1 MIDPGLTG
9 VGAVVTGAGAGI
21 GRAVAEDL
29 ARQGARLLLVARR
42 TGPLEETAERIVAA
56 GGLRPVVLAGD
67 LAEPGAARRI
77 ANAAR
82 SELGGVG
89 VLVNNAGQADPPGGA
104 LDEAGW
110 QRSFELNFHVKRR
123 LAQELRPDLEASRRG
138 RVVNLVGLL
147 EPTVVSAAQ
156 AAIAACRLWSKAF
169 SREVAAAGVT
179 VNCVAPG
186 RIDSEQVRRHFPTP
200 DSRARYAA
208 AHVPAGRFGAPAEA
222 AALVTFLCSARAAYL
237 TGQTVAV
244 DGGLQ
249 RHA

>member
-1 MIDPGLTG
+1 MIDPGLAG

-29 ARQGARLLLVARR
+29 ARHGARLLLVARR
-42 TGPLEETAERIVAA
+42 TGPLEETAERIVAV
-56 GGLRPVVLAGD
+56 GGVPPVVLAGD
-67 LAEPGAARRI
+67 LAAPAAAGHVASAAR
-77 ANAAR
+77 A
-82 SELGGVG
+82 ELGEVG
-89 VLVNNAGQADPPGGA
+89 ILVNNAGQADPPGSA
-104 LDEAGW
+104 LDEAAW

-123 LAQELRPDLEASRRG
+123 LAQELRPALEASGRG

-186 RIDSEQVRRHFPTP
+186 RIDSEQIRRHFPTP
-200 DSRARYAA
+200 DSRTAYAA
-208 AHVPAGRFGAPAEA
+208 AHVPARRFGEPAEA
-222 AALVTFLCSARAAYL
+222 AALVTFLCSVQAAYL

>member
-1 MIDPGLTG
+1 MIDPGLAG

-29 ARQGARLLLVARR
+29 ARHGARLLLVARR
-42 TGPLEETAERIVAA
+42 TGPIEETAGRIVA
-56 GGLRPVVLAGD
+56 GGGAPPVVLAVD
-67 LAEPGAARRI
+67 LAAPDAAGRI
-77 ANAAR
+77 ANAVRA
-82 SELGGVG
+82 ELGGVAI
-89 VLVNNAGQADPPGGA
+89 LVNNAGQADPPGVA

-123 LAQELRPDLEASRRG
+123 LAEELRPALEASGRG

-200 DSRARYAA
+200 ESRSAYAV
-208 AHVPAGRFGAPAEA
+208 AHVPARRFGEPAEA
-222 AALVTFLCSARAAYL
+222 AALVTFLCSVQAAYL

>member
-1 MIDPGLTG
+1 MIDPGLAG

-29 ARQGARLLLVARR
+29 ARHGARLLLVARR
-42 TGPLEETAERIVAA
+42 TGPLEETAERIVA
-56 GGLRPVVLAGD
+56 GGGVRPTVLSSD
-67 LAEPGAARRI
+67 LAAPDAARHI

-82 SELGGVG
+82 SELDSVAI
-89 VLVNNAGQADPPGGA
+89 LVNNAGQADPPGVA
-104 LDEAGW
+104 LDEEDW
-110 QRSFELNFHVKRR
+110 RRSFELNFHVKRR
-123 LAQELRPDLEASRRG
+123 LAQELRPVLEASGRG
-138 RVVNLVGLL
+138 RVVNLIGLL

-169 SREVAAAGVT
+169 SRAVAAAGVT

-186 RIDSEQVRRHFPTP
+186 RIDSEQLRRHFSTQAA
-200 DSRARYAA
+200 RAEYAA
-208 AHVPAGRFGAPAEA
+208 AHVPARRFGEPAEA
-222 AALVTFLCSARAAYL
+222 AALVTFLCSAQASYL
-237 TGQTVAV
+237 TGQTIAV

>member
-1 MIDPGLTG
+1 MIDPGLAA

-29 ARQGARLLLVARR
+29 ARHGARLLLVARR

-56 GGLRPVVLAGD
+56 GGAPPVVLSSD
-67 LAEPGAARRI
+67 LAAPDAARHI
-77 ANAAR
+77 ADAAR
-82 SELGGVG
+82 SELGSIGI
-89 VLVNNAGQADPPGGA
+89 LVNNAGQADPPGA
-104 LDEAGW
+104 ELDEAGW
-110 QRSFELNFHVKRR
+110 HRSFELNFHVKRR
-123 LAQELRPDLEASRRG
+123 LAEQLRPALEASGRG

-156 AAIAACRLWSKAF
+156 AAIAACRLWSKAY

-186 RIDSEQVRRHFPTP
+186 RIDSEQLRRHFPTP
-200 DSRARYAA
+200 DSREQYAA
-208 AHVPAGRFGAPAEA
+208 AYVPARRFGEPGEA
-222 AALVTFLCSARAAYL
+222 AALVTFLCSAGASYL
-237 TGQTVAV
+237 TGQTIAV

-249 RHA
+249 RQA